1 MKSFLLL
8 IASYFLLNTVL
19 YAQCNANA
27 GTDSTVCTGASIQL
41 GGTPAGSGPG
51 TLSYSWAPA
60 TGLSCTNC
68 PNPILTATTNQT
80 YTLTVTSSLGCTDD
94 NSVTIAIVP
103 LLSILPAITTVRT
116 FQSSSQIPHPE
127 ADSLIPGIL
136 VIRDRVHK
144 TLVISLIPYTNTM
157 QSERG
162 HKTLQLHLQSPIQT
176 DVRQVPVKQ

>member
-27 GTDSTVCTGASIQL
+27 GPDSTVCTGASIQL

-103 LLSILPAITTVRT
+103 PPTASFNITGNNNC
-116 FQSSSQIPHPE
+116 SNIP
-127 ADSLIPGIL
+127 IQF
-136 VIRDRVHK
+136 
-144 TLVISLIPYTNTM
+144 TNTSSGSGLTYSWNFGDPGSGA
-157 QSERG
+157 QNTSNLINPIHQYNAIG
-162 HKTLQLHLQSPIQT
+162 AGTQNFTVTLT
-176 DVRQVPVKQ
+176 VTNANG

>member
-27 GTDSTVCTGASIQL
+27 GPDSTVCTGASIQL

-103 LLSILPAITTVRT
+103 PPTASFNITGNNNC
-116 FQSSSQIPHPE
+116 SNIP
-127 ADSLIPGIL
+127 IQF
-136 VIRDRVHK
+136 
-144 TLVISLIPYTNTM
+144 TNT
-157 QSERG
+157 SSG
-162 HKTLQLHLQSPIQT
+162 SGLT
-176 DVRQVPVKQ
+176 